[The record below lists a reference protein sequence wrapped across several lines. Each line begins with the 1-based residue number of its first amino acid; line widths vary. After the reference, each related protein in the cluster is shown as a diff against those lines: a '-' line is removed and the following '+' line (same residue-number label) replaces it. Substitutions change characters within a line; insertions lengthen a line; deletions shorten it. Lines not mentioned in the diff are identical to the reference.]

1 MFDSFTEMFLGEFFL
16 LEDLAGTLLK
26 EERFLFHRLYECYLL
41 PAEREEELY
50 GLTRQQAV
58 REIDTV
64 KAYYRYEREKKYS
77 AMMGEG
83 AAADEFRDRLISIKG
98 DAFAFTEKIK
108 LNDTDELTESALF
121 NKLSQSA
128 NAGVLTALRIL
139 GFLLCEGIFVGRNL
153 PMGLKYIGRAAQWNC
168 VEGILMALYYD
179 GENREENVSRLYTV
193 TRGTPYEGVAAA
205 AAEKY
210 GVKEVRELRENLLL
224 NKLFGTGAANP
235 DTYDP
240 QFARIIFSKIMRY
253 HEKERQIFTENKDR
267 ISDIGDFPLK
277 LSFRNI
283 EFDSSA
289 FAALPVKREAE
300 KKKII
305 RGIENGD
312 LRKLSTYQPMC
323 LCGESEYLKN
333 MYADAIALGLKGKT
347 HVERFEVADITEYD
361 LEPSENNIFLRG
373 CNEDKN
379 NVYLLLFSGH
389 IRETV
394 MQRVEE
400 FLKTEKRRKYRLHHP
415 GVVIDLSAV
424 LPVCLCDE
432 ENANRLRALC
442 DVIALAPVKEAE
454 KKALICDM
462 ISVKEKLYDVEKLEA
477 DEGAMRYLY
486 ARSLDDADEL
496 LDRVIRLNRRRGE
509 ALIVTEELL
518 KEHNKGVGN
527 RRGYG
532 FGGED
537 E

>member
-1 MFDSFTEMFLGEFFL
+1 
-16 LEDLAGTLLK
+16 
-26 EERFLFHRLYECYLL
+26 
-41 PAEREEELY
+41 
-50 GLTRQQAV
+50 
-58 REIDTV
+58 
-64 KAYYRYEREKKYS
+64 
-77 AMMGEG
+77 
-83 AAADEFRDRLISIKG
+83 
-98 DAFAFTEKIK
+98 
-108 LNDTDELTESALF
+108 
-121 NKLSQSA
+121 
-128 NAGVLTALRIL
+128 
-139 GFLLCEGIFVGRNL
+139 
-153 PMGLKYIGRAAQWNC
+153 
-168 VEGILMALYYD
+168 
-179 GENREENVSRLYTV
+179 
-193 TRGTPYEGVAAA
+193 
-205 AAEKY
+205 
-210 GVKEVRELRENLLL
+210 
-224 NKLFGTGAANP
+224 
-235 DTYDP
+235 
-240 QFARIIFSKIMRY
+240 MRY

-496 LDRVIRLNRRRGE
+496 LDRAKKNG
-509 ALIVTEELL
+509 A
-518 KEHNKGVGN
+518 
-527 RRGYG
+527 
-532 FGGED
+532 ED
-537 E
+537 DCTVLVMRIFCV

>member
-1 MFDSFTEMFLGEFFL
+1 M
-16 LEDLAGTLLK
+16 
-26 EERFLFHRLYECYLL
+26 
-41 PAEREEELY
+41 
-50 GLTRQQAV
+50 
-58 REIDTV
+58 
-64 KAYYRYEREKKYS
+64 
-77 AMMGEG
+77 
-83 AAADEFRDRLISIKG
+83 
-98 DAFAFTEKIK
+98 
-108 LNDTDELTESALF
+108 
-121 NKLSQSA
+121 
-128 NAGVLTALRIL
+128 
-139 GFLLCEGIFVGRNL
+139 
-153 PMGLKYIGRAAQWNC
+153 
-168 VEGILMALYYD
+168 
-179 GENREENVSRLYTV
+179 SRLYTV

-400 FLKTEKRRKYRLHHP
+400 FLKTEKRRKYRLKYESIH
-415 GVVIDLSAV
+415 
-424 LPVCLCDE
+424 
-432 ENANRLRALC
+432 
-442 DVIALAPVKEAE
+442 
-454 KKALICDM
+454 
-462 ISVKEKLYDVEKLEA
+462 
-477 DEGAMRYLY
+477 
-486 ARSLDDADEL
+486 
-496 LDRVIRLNRRRGE
+496 
-509 ALIVTEELL
+509 
-518 KEHNKGVGN
+518 
-527 RRGYG
+527 
-532 FGGED
+532 F
-537 E
+537 